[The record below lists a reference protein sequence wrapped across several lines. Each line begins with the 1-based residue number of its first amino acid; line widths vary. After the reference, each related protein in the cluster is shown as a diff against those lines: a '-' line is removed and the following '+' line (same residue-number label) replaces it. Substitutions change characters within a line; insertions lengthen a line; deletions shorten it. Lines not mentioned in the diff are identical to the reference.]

1 MKILYCDCFS
11 GISGDMF
18 LAAMIDAGLPVE
30 YLSEQLSRLN
40 LHEFKG
46 IKTSKVLKGA
56 LMATLIEFDLAEHE
70 HEHHH
75 EHDHEN
81 EPESHHHEHA
91 RHLADILGL
100 IDASTLPAQ
109 VKHTASAIF
118 TKLGVAEA
126 KIHGTSLEEV
136 HFHEVGAVDSILDIV
151 GAAVALDYFHIDR
164 IFASAIPLGNGTV
177 QTQHGL
183 LPIPAPAT
191 LELLTAAQARVIPS
205 EATQELV
212 TPTGAAILATLAE
225 FAQPDMQLAN
235 VGLGAGHRELPWPN
249 VLRLMIGDRADS
261 QATHVEIEANI
272 DDMNPQF
279 YASVM
284 QHLFAQGAK
293 DVYFTPIQMKKN
305 RPAVKLSVIATVKD
319 EAALAQVM
327 LRETTTMGVR
337 VKELQRH
344 EAVREQQKINTRYGE
359 VSVKLKRL
367 EGKVVQ
373 ANPEYEDCLALA
385 ERLHLPVAEVYREA
399 LCAASSLLAE

>member
-18 LAAMIDAGLPVE
+18 LAAMVDAGLPE
-30 YLSEQLSRLN
+30 DYLFGQLSRLN

-56 LMATLIEFDLAEHE
+56 LMATLIEFDLAEY
-70 HEHHH
+70 EHHH
-75 EHDHEN
+75 EHEN
-81 EPESHHHEHA
+81 ESESHHGNA

-100 IDASTLPAQ
+100 IDASALPTQ
-109 VKHTASAIF
+109 VKQTASAIF
-118 TKLGVAEA
+118 QKLGIAEA

-164 IFASAIPLGNGTV
+164 IFASAIPLGTGTV

-191 LELLTAAQARVIPS
+191 LELLTAAKARVIPS

-225 FAQPDMQLAN
+225 FEQPAMQLDN

-249 VLRLMIGDRADS
+249 VLRLIIGERVDS

-319 EAALAQVM
+319 EAALAQVI
-327 LRETTTMGVR
+327 LRETSTMGVR

-344 EAVREQQKINTRYGE
+344 EAIRETHKINTCYGE

-373 ANPEYEDCLALA
+373 ANPEYEDCLVLA

-399 LCAASSLLAE
+399 LCVASNFLTE